1 MTAENPVKR
10 LHKSIVLSSAAGI
23 FCVGVIVAVASILP
37 LYEYL
42 KKEEERTL
50 VLALNAKTT
59 AVEEYLSRAKDIASQ
74 IASRTI
80 ARRKLAE
87 YNAGLLSREKLAEFT
102 RDSLLDAVNY
112 SQEVWGISRLDLK
125 GSPVTQVGLEVPESM
140 WPVPDLES
148 GDPGYYGPVT
158 IGPSSYLVV
167 RAPIL
172 DRKSERLG
180 TDIIL
185 FRLFHLQRIIQDY
198 TGLGMTGETILGVI
212 REDKAELIFPS
223 RNDPDSVPDLV
234 PLDSPLGLAL
244 LKAGKKRSGTLL
256 PGGLSGKDVIAFG
269 PVRNI
274 DWGIAVLMNQEELY
288 APVNQQLLAVG
299 NIIVVLILLGTLGM
313 IFLVRPLA
321 GKMIVHTDELGR
333 QIQEKTAS
341 LQKELSERR
350 RMMQWLRD
358 SERRYRTLVEEV
370 PDVIFLLDHDGRF
383 TYANTQIEVFLEYPV
398 EKILETS
405 LRDYVVPEDQSLI
418 DGIFELTPDTVWDG
432 EVAILDAKENRKF
445 ARIRCKFSAGEDD
458 ALPRYEGVM
467 RDITR
472 RRSLEEEVKTSRQ
485 ELLEKIRIIDDL
497 YEHIVQS
504 GKSKAIADHT
514 AEVAHELRQPLAI
527 IGGFARRMARQL
539 ESPGGETSAGQKESC
554 YIMVKEIKRL
564 EKILDSLI
572 DFTRH
577 EKIHLKLTDPNRI
590 IEQVLLI
597 NQGRIADKNLRIE
610 INLGGDVEEILLD
623 PDRFEQVVRNLVA
636 NAVEASP
643 AGGVLTIET
652 GFSIPSDK
660 AQETGGLESETYFE
674 MKIKNYGKIIPA
686 DELQKIFSPFFTT
699 KDYGT
704 GIGLTLAKKI
714 AENHSGSI
722 SVKSDRDGTVFTLW
736 IPALQRELVGPG
748 RGSEPSG
755 VEQSH

>member
-1 MTAENPVKR
+1 MAIENPVKR
-10 LHKSIVLSSAAGI
+10 LHNSIVLSSAVGI
-23 FCVGVIVAVASILP
+23 FTVGVIVAVASTLP
-37 LYEYL
+37 LYQYL

-59 AVEEYLSRAKDIASQ
+59 AVEEYISRAKDIASQ
-74 IASRTI
+74 IASRTTP
-80 ARRKLAE
+80 RQKLAQ
-87 YNAGLLSREKLAEFT
+87 YNEGLVSLEELKQSTHEN
-102 RDSLLDAVNY
+102 LLDAVDY
-112 SQEVWGISRLDLK
+112 SQEVWGISRLDRK
-125 GSPVTQVGLEVPESM
+125 GDVVTQVGLDVPESA

-148 GDPGYYGPVT
+148 NSPGFYGPVT
-158 IGPSSYLVV
+158 IGASSFLLI

-172 DRKSERLG
+172 DRKSAKIG

-185 FRLFHLQRIIQDY
+185 FRLFHLRRIIEDY
-198 TGLGMTGETILGVI
+198 TGLGMSGETVLGVT
-212 REDKAELIFPS
+212 RGEEVELIFPT
-223 RNDPDSVPDLV
+223 RHDRDSVPDV
-234 PLDSPLGLAL
+234 ISTDSPLGHAL
-244 LKAGKKRSGTLL
+244 MKAGKKKSGTIL
-256 PGGLSGKDVIAFG
+256 PGVLSGKDVIAFG

-274 DWGIAVLMNQEELY
+274 DWGIAVSMNEEELY
-288 APVNQQLLAVG
+288 APVNQQILATS
-299 NIIVVLILLGTLGM
+299 NIIVVLILLGTIGM
-313 IFLVRPLA
+313 IFLLRPLA
-321 GKMIVHTDELGR
+321 GKMIIHADELGQ

-370 PDVIFLLDHDGRF
+370 PDVIFLLDREGRF
-383 TYANTQIEVFLEYPV
+383 TYLNTQVELFLGYSV
-398 EKILETS
+398 EQILETS
-405 LRDYVVPEDQSLI
+405 LRDYVVAEDRSRI
-418 DGIFELTPDTVWDG
+418 DGIFELIPDTVWDG
-432 EVAILDAKENRKF
+432 EVGIIDEKGNRKF
-445 ARIRCKFSAGEDD
+445 ARIRCKFSASEGDVP
-458 ALPRYEGVM
+458 PRYEGVM

-472 RRSLEEEVKTSRQ
+472 RRSLEEELLTSRE

-504 GKSKAIADHT
+504 GKSKAIAEHT

-539 ESPGGETSAGQKESC
+539 ERPCNEAQDGQIESC
-554 YIMVKEIKRL
+554 RIMIKEVKRL

-577 EKIHLKLTDPNRI
+577 EKIHLKLSDPNRI
-590 IEQVLLI
+590 IENVLRV
-597 NQGRIADKNLRIE
+597 NQDRMAEKNLRTE
-610 INLGGDVEEILLD
+610 VNLGSDVEEILLD

-643 AGGVLTIET
+643 SGGVMTIET

-660 AQETGGLESETYFE
+660 AQETGGLQSETYFE
-674 MKIKNYGKIIPA
+674 MKIKNYGRLIPP

-699 KDYGT
+699 KNYGT

-714 AENHSGSI
+714 IEDHNGSI
-722 SVKSDRDGTVFTLW
+722 SVKSDKDGTVFTLW
-736 IPALQRELVGPG
+736 IPAHQRELA
-748 RGSEPSG
+748 SSA
-755 VEQSH
+755 